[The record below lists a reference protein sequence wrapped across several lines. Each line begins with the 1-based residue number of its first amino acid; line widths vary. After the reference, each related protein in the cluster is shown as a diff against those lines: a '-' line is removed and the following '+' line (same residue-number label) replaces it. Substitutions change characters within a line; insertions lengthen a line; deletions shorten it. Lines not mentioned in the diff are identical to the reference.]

1 MARYRILA
9 ETDADIDKIYVDGI
23 ERWGLAQAKNYL
35 IGLHE
40 RLEFLAD
47 SPNTGFNS
55 DALSPGLQRFRY
67 DRHVIFFTNTND
79 KIFIVRVLGEEMD
92 FERHL

>member
-1 MARYRILA
+1 MARYRIQA
-9 ETDADIDKIYVDGI
+9 EANADIDKIYVDGI

-47 SPNTGFNS
+47 SPNTGVNS
-55 DALSPGLQRFRY
+55 DELLPGLQRFRY
-67 DRHVIFFTNTND
+67 GRHVIFFTNTND
-79 KIFIVRVLGEEMD
+79 EILIVRVLGEEMD